1 MPPSSPPT
9 GRPAPRESAKEAGK
23 AATTSAASRTWAF
36 ETPAITSRGSGW
48 KMRQATRRQASAIAA
63 VRLRYDPV
71 DPSLS
76 FEPDDPADPLRI
88 AVTASDR
95 HSGVASGEIEMRREG
110 TQAWHGLETRRE
122 EGRLVAYVDDERF
135 GNGVY
140 EFRAHATDRAGN
152 DSSIGPRDAGAAT
165 LRLPVRGVTRLR
177 VGARKVKI
185 RKRVIRQGGRRRTVK
200 RRVVTLSQRVTARLG
215 RSVHLHGR
223 LLNEDGQPLEG
234 AAVQVLDDASGRAR
248 LLATVQAGSDGWFR
262 YRLRANHNRTIRFR
276 YPGSRRIGAAE
287 STVRLTV
294 PAASTINVKPSQVFN
309 GGSVEFRGRV
319 QNNADPAERKTARD
333 AGVLQGPLEDV
344 LDCALRP
351 CRPLVLP
358 VSVRWHDRPSSVPV
372 PRAAAGRGR
381 VPVRHRYLTRRAR
394 TGHGSLG

>member
-1 MPPSSPPT
+1 M
-9 GRPAPRESAKEAGK
+9 
-23 AATTSAASRTWAF
+23 
-36 ETPAITSRGSGW
+36 
-48 KMRQATRRQASAIAA
+48 
-63 VRLRYDPV
+63 
-71 DPSLS
+71 
-76 FEPDDPADPLRI
+76 
-88 AVTASDR
+88 SD
-95 HSGVASGEIEMRREG
+95 
-110 TQAWHGLETRRE
+110 
-122 EGRLVAYVDDERF
+122 LV
-135 GNGVY
+135 NGVY

-185 RKRVIRQGGRRRTVK
+185 RKRIIRQGGRRRTVK

-215 RSVHLHGR
+215 RSVRLHGR

-234 AAVQVLDDASGRAR
+234 AAVQVLDDASGQAR

-276 YPGSRRIGAAE
+276 YPGSRRIGSAE

-294 PAASTINVKPSQVFN
+294 PAASTISVRPQQVFN

-319 QNNADPAERKTARD
+319 RTTPIPLNGKLLEMQA
-333 AGVLQGPLEDV
+333 VLQGPVADV

-358 VSVRWHDRPSSVPV
+358 VSVRWHNRPSSVPV
-372 PRAAAGRGR
+372 PRPAAGRGR
-381 VPVRHRYLTRRAR
+381 IPVRHWHLTRRAR
-394 TGHGSLG
+394 SGHRSLG

>member
-1 MPPSSPPT
+1 MRSKC
-9 GRPAPRESAKEAGK
+9 AAKEPRRG
-23 AATTSAASRTWAF
+23 TDSTHVGRT
-36 ETPAITSRGSGW
+36 GS
-48 KMRQATRRQASAIAA
+48 
-63 VRLRYDPV
+63 
-71 DPSLS
+71 
-76 FEPDDPADPLRI
+76 
-88 AVTASDR
+88 
-95 HSGVASGEIEMRREG
+95 
-110 TQAWHGLETRRE
+110 
-122 EGRLVAYVDDERF
+122 LVAYVDDERF

-177 VGARKVKI
+177 VGARRVKI

-215 RSVHLHGR
+215 RSVRLHGR

-234 AAVQVLDDASGRAR
+234 AAVQVLDDASGQAR
-248 LLATVQAGSDGWFR
+248 LLATVQAGGDGWFR

-294 PAASTINVKPSQVFN
+294 PAASTINVKPRQVFN

-319 QNNADPAERKTARD
+319 RTTPIPLNGKLLEMQAYFRGRWRTFSTVRSDL
-333 AGVLQGPLEDV
+333 AGRWYFPYQFGGTTGRVLYRFRV
-344 LDCALRP
+344 L
-351 CRPLVLP
+351 LP
-358 VSVRWHDRPSSVPV
+358 VEGGYPFGTGISPVVRVLV
-372 PRAAAGRGR
+372 
-381 VPVRHRYLTRRAR
+381 
-394 TGHGSLG
+394 TGP